1 MNNSI
6 HFIDVDNIPK
16 CPITRTRDV
25 RYPVPDEYL
34 TISDIRDEIL
44 NNSFNGE
51 EEKECSP
58 VDCSRMRRVPSPRF
72 YNPHLYGED
81 QDAEPKY
88 KYCPIQKKV
97 VLASEVQQGTAETRP
112 IELSDFITDNE
123 MLYPSGFATTTT
135 VSVAAA
141 HDAGSDFAKY
151 STIPDAIEDCA
162 SSENTSSDLPMD
174 LYNEICEYYCEYFPI
189 RHDNYEKD
197 YCGRLVRHLDEKV
210 FDYYNPNLNYP
221 VLFSS
226 QPDGKTYEDYCKYRD
241 SLSLPESTQPV
252 YVPSRL
258 QDRRRMPTPGT
269 FEHKK
274 YMEYWIQEMLY
285 ENLQLRDMLNFELW
299 KNDDYRYNDTSVTDC
314 VSQIVDSFD
323 KFDVMP
329 RDLSRITLTR
339 GSNAIDLVGEDSSD
353 STHSSMPDLVSQF
366 EDDNDDDKYEYNE
379 EAMKNNL
386 LFDDRA

>member
-6 HFIDVDNIPK
+6 HFTDADIPK

-44 NNSFNGE
+44 NNSFNVE
-51 EEKECSP
+51 EENECNP

-97 VLASEVQQGTAETRP
+97 VVASEVQGTAETRP
-112 IELSDFITDNE
+112 IELSDFIYLTNDE
-123 MLYPSGFATTTT
+123 MLYPSGFAASASATTTAA
-135 VSVAAA
+135 SAAA
-141 HDAGSDFAKY
+141 SDEY
-151 STIPDAIEDCA
+151 LTIPDAIDYHTT
-162 SSENTSSDLPMD
+162 SQDTSSDLPMD
-174 LYNEICEYYCEYFPI
+174 LYNEIAEYYCEYLPI
-189 RHDNYEKD
+189 RDDNYEKD
-197 YCGRLVRHLDEKV
+197 YCGRLARHLDEKV
-210 FDYYNPNLNYP
+210 FDYYNPHLHYP
-221 VLFSS
+221 GLFSS
-226 QPDGKTYEDYCKYRD
+226 QTEEKKTYEDYCKHKD
-241 SLSLPESTQPV
+241 SLPESTHPI
-252 YVPSRL
+252 YVPSRI
-258 QDRRRMPTPGT
+258 QDMRRMPTPGT
-269 FEHKK
+269 FEHKE

-285 ENLQLRDMLNFELW
+285 ENLELRDMVNFELW

-329 RDLSRITLTR
+329 RDLSRVTLTR
-339 GSNAIDLVGEDSSD
+339 GSNAVDLGEDSSD
-353 STHSSMPDLVSQF
+353 STHSSMPDLLSQF
-366 EDDNDDDKYEYNE
+366 DDDDDDNEYEYNE
-379 EAMKNNL
+379 EAMKKNNL